1 MSIAVLGEALI
12 DFIADA
18 EGNSLQHLGGSPFN
32 FAISMARQDMDVSYL
47 APLSS
52 DQYGEL
58 LNQALTKAGV
68 SLPLRRRSELPTSL
82 VFVTIDDQ
90 GLPAYRLYRH
100 GVADKDTSFGEICN
114 SIPARTKIFH
124 TGSLAITPSQL
135 EKITQLL
142 HWLRERDILTSIDI
156 NIRLQATPDAERYI
170 AGVRSLLPLC
180 DVVKASDEDVD
191 ALGLDS
197 SSRAGAQR
205 VFEEM
210 AGGTLVFTEGSK
222 GVVIYRGDTTI
233 ESPAFP
239 VAKVEDTVGAGDTF
253 YSAFLAHVLR
263 ANDGAKV
270 AIDALADAALR
281 EALEFGCAAAA
292 INVARPGCSPP
303 TTGEVKAFIE
313 SQR

>member
-12 DFIADA
+12 DFIADK
-18 EGNSLQHLGGSPFN
+18 EGNSVPHLGGSPFN
-32 FAISMARQDMDVSYL
+32 FAISMARQEMDVSYL
-47 APLSS
+47 PPLSN

-58 LNQALTKAGV
+58 MSEALTNAGV
-68 SLPLRRRSELPTSL
+68 ALPLRRRSELPTSL

-100 GVADKDTSFGEICN
+100 RVADKDTSFNEICD
-114 SIPARTKIFH
+114 SIPSGTKVLH

-135 EKITQLL
+135 DKVTQLF
-142 HWLRERDILTSIDI
+142 HWLRERAILTSVDI
-156 NIRLQATPDAERYI
+156 NIRLQATPDAQRYI

-191 ALGLDS
+191 ALGLHS
-197 SSRAGAQR
+197 NSRAGAQH

-210 AGGTLVFTEGSK
+210 DGGALVLTEGSK
-222 GVVIYRGDTTI
+222 GVAMYRGGTII

-239 VAKVEDTVGAGDTF
+239 VDNVEDTVGAGDTF
-253 YSAFLAHVLR
+253 YSAFLAQALR
-263 ANDGAKV
+263 ANAGARV
-270 AIDALADAALR
+270 VIDALADATLHD
-281 EALEFGCAAAA
+281 ALEFGCAAAA

-303 TTGEVKAFIE
+303 TKEEVEAFVE
-313 SQR
+313 SRR